1 MSLKRAEGEQMEN
14 LKKIWEKMEE
24 YAKDTLG
31 DNADDFLS
39 KTYLRGYSEYK
50 DHVLSTNADN
60 AWKGLTEPAKG
71 YESINQLGYA
81 LNPLDAKHKTVVV
94 MRNGITRAYD
104 RQTGQEFPITEDNY
118 INGMA
123 NDETQ
128 KNIGAFPRSHTWKN
142 GREVKLPNPGRR
154 VTEPIFRTFLRAGIH
169 DAKQMKNGTEVP
181 TKVMIGSAD
190 NRVKWFHLMY
200 STNIRDIMYPLIQ
213 PGPVKAYEAAVDEA
227 IGKYAQGTEVKG
239 TWVEPTDFKKN
250 IARAIA
256 LTEEVPFV
264 AMYAPVALLAQ
275 KVYRD
280 AIDRGLAKM
289 ENVWSIDWN
298 YPVNFQVGEKKWAD
312 MPYVEGINTS
322 KMQSFAK
329 EGSVTFD
336 KFLHGL
342 KIKELTEED
351 IADKL
356 AQARE
361 DVKKAFERE
370 IPSEWEASG
379 GANEYISPFGTSN
392 SGTKAAGKAEKVE
405 IKENVKPEE
414 NFDDFD
420 GELDDDEF
428 PF

>member
-1 MSLKRAEGEQMEN
+1 MEN

-39 KTYLRGYSEYK
+39 KTYLRGHSEYK
-50 DHVLSTNADN
+50 DHILSTNADN
-60 AWKGLTEPAKG
+60 AWKSLTEPAKG

-81 LNPLDAKHKTVVV
+81 LNPLDAKQKTVVV
-94 MRNGITRAYD
+94 MRNGITRVYD
-104 RQTGQEFPITEDNY
+104 RQTGQEFQITEDNY

-128 KNIGAFPRSHTWKN
+128 KSIGAFPRSHTWKN

-181 TKVMIGSAD
+181 TKVMIGSVD

-329 EGSVTFD
+329 EGQVPSWLKD
-336 KFLHGL
+336 K
-342 KIKELTEED
+342 
-351 IADKL
+351 
-356 AQARE
+356 
-361 DVKKAFERE
+361 
-370 IPSEWEASG
+370 
-379 GANEYISPFGTSN
+379 GTYGRGHCR
-392 SGTKAAGKAEKVE
+392 GT
-405 IKENVKPEE
+405 
-414 NFDDFD
+414 
-420 GELDDDEF
+420 
-428 PF
+428 